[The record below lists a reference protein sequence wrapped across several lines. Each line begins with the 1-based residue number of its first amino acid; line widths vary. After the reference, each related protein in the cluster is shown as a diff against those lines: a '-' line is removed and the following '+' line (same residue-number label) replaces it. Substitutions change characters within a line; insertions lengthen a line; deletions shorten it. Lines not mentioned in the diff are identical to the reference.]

1 MDRVACKYHPRMPAR
16 WHCPACGVNVCP
28 ECVQKIGP
36 GDRRLLCTACQG
48 ELDSLG
54 IGNTITPFWE
64 RIPRFFVYP
73 LNADCLV
80 YLAMLAVASL
90 AGFLPLAGIIIFLLI
105 SFALLKY
112 GYAVLSHTASGNL
125 SPPKLWSDNL
135 AGEVN
140 LPLRQLVVFVL
151 MVVVV
156 GLAGRLSPVAGIAAL
171 LFMLFSLP
179 ASVMSMALLGSI
191 LEALNPVALARVIAR
206 IGWPYLILYVFLL
219 LLSGGSEVAAELL
232 EPILPD
238 WLLVIT
244 GVFITGYFTVIMFHM
259 MGYVVYQYHEPLGYE
274 NVKEFDRA
282 EDVPASKAPAPVD
295 PFLNEI
301 NILVSEGKL
310 EEAKARLKGRLNL
323 AGTPDE
329 RERYHRLLKLSGDK
343 AELARH
349 GATYLRALVELGRTG
364 QALDVFS
371 DCLHTDPEF
380 HVPDGRLVYGLGSLA
395 HERGRYD
402 LALRILNR
410 FAQRYPRHQ
419 DIPRAYL
426 VAAKILCEHKNQDAQ
441 ARKILADLLRR
452 YPDHDSLED
461 IKGYLRF
468 VDRLET
474 APRAAPGTG

>member
-1 MDRVACKYHPRMPAR
+1 MERVACKYHPRLPAR
-16 WHCPACGVNVCP
+16 WHCPACGVNVCA
-28 ECVQKIGP
+28 ECVKKTGP
-36 GDRRLLCTACQG
+36 GDNRLLCTACQG

-64 RIPRFFVYP
+64 RIPRFFAYP
-73 LNADCLV
+73 FKTDCLV
-80 YLAMLAVASL
+80 YLAMLAAASL
-90 AGFLPLAGIIIFLLI
+90 AGFLPLAGIIISLLI
-105 SFALLKY
+105 LFGLLKY

-125 SPPKLWSDNL
+125 SPPKLWSNDL
-135 AGEVN
+135 AGENN

-151 MVVVV
+151 MAVVI
-156 GLAGRLSPVAGIAAL
+156 GLAGQLSPLAGIAVL
-171 LFMLFSLP
+171 LFMLFSMP

-191 LEALNPVALARVIAR
+191 VEALNPAALARIIGR

-219 LLSGGSEVAAELL
+219 LLSGGSKVAAGLL
-232 EPILPD
+232 EPVLPD
-238 WLLVIT
+238 WLLMIT

-259 MGYVVYQYHEPLGYE
+259 MGYVVYQYHEPLGYG
-274 NVKEFDRA
+274 NVREFDRT
-282 EDVPASKAPAPVD
+282 EDVPASKAEVPVD

-310 EEAKARLKGRLNL
+310 EAAKGRLKERLRL

-343 AELARH
+343 AELAHH
-349 GATYLRALVELGRTG
+349 GATYLRGLVELGRNG

-371 DCLHTDPEF
+371 DCLDADPEF
-380 HVPDGRLVYGLGSLA
+380 QVSDGQLAYGLGSLA
-395 HERGRYD
+395 HDRGRHD

-410 FAQRYPRHQ
+410 FAQRYPRHR

-441 ARKILADLLRR
+441 ARKILADLMRM
-452 YPDHDSLED
+452 YPDHESLAE
-461 IKGYLRF
+461 IEGYLRF
-468 VDRLET
+468 LDRLET
-474 APRAAPGTG
+474 APRPVPGTG

>member
-1 MDRVACKYHPRMPAR
+1 MVRVACKYHPRVPAR

-28 ECVQKIGP
+28 DCVKKTET

-64 RIPRFFVYP
+64 RIPRFFAYP
-73 LNADCLV
+73 FNADCLV

-90 AGFLPLAGIIIFLLI
+90 AAFLPLAGIIISLLI

-125 SPPKLWSDNL
+125 SPPKLWSANL
-135 AGEVN
+135 AGENN

-151 MVVVV
+151 MGVVV
-156 GLAGRLSPVAGIAAL
+156 GLAGELSPVAAL
-171 LFMLFSLP
+171 VALFFMLFSVP

-191 LEALNPVALARVIAR
+191 VEALNPVALGRIMGR
-206 IGWPYLILYVFLL
+206 IGWPYLILFVFLL
-219 LLSGGSEVAAELL
+219 LLSGGSNVAAELL
-232 EPILPD
+232 EQVLPD
-238 WLLVIT
+238 WLLTIA

-274 NVKEFDRA
+274 NVREFDRTG
-282 EDVPASKAPAPVD
+282 DVPGSRAEVPVD
-295 PFLNEI
+295 PFLNEV

-310 EEAKARLKGRLNL
+310 EEAKARLKARLRL
-323 AGTPDE
+323 AGTPDD

-343 AELARH
+343 AELVHH
-349 GATYLRALVELGRTG
+349 GATYLRTLVELGRNG

-371 DCLHTDPEF
+371 DCLGADPEF
-380 HVPDGRLVYGLGSLA
+380 QVSEGRLAYGLGSLA
-395 HERGRYD
+395 HDQGRHD

-410 FAQRYPRHQ
+410 FAQRYPRHR

-441 ARKILADLLRR
+441 AKKILADLLRT
-452 YPDHDSLED
+452 YPDHESLED

-468 VDRLET
+468 LDRLKT
-474 APRAAPGTG
+474 APGAG